1 MMKRKALTA
10 SMLRLYLSLSLFA
23 ITLLAGVALHFIN
36 DQLRS
41 YASEVSKVTAE
52 ANSSQNNVQALQKV
66 QEELEKNKE
75 VKQRARNIV
84 ADNQS
89 YQYQNQI
96 ITDLNGYAKKAGVT
110 ITNIDFSAGSTAT
123 PTTPT
128 TPKSGTTT
136 TPAAPSGVKSTSASI
151 TLKNPVSYTRLLRFI
166 NSIEDNLTK
175 MQISR
180 VGLARGTDNQITS
193 EALSIEVY
201 IR

>member
-1 MMKRKALTA
+1 MIKRKALTA
-10 SMLRLYLSLSLFA
+10 TTLRMYLSLSLFA
-23 ITLLAGVALHFIN
+23 ITLIAGGALYFIN
-36 DQLRS
+36 EQLRT
-41 YASEVSKVTAE
+41 YAVEVSKVTAE
-52 ANSSQNNVQALQKV
+52 SNSSQNNVQALQKV

-75 VKQRARNIV
+75 VKERARNIV

-128 TPKSGTTT
+128 TPKSGTTA
-136 TPAAPSGVKSTSASI
+136 PATPSGVKSTSASI

-166 NSIEDNLTK
+166 KSIEDNLTK

>member
-1 MMKRKALTA
+1 MIKRKALTA
-10 SMLRLYLSLSLFA
+10 TTLRMYLSFSLFA
-23 ITLLAGVALHFIN
+23 ITLIAGGALYFIN
-36 DQLRS
+36 EQLRA
-41 YASEVSKVTAE
+41 YAVEVSKVTAE
-52 ANSSQNNVQALQKV
+52 SNSSQNNVQALQKV

-75 VKQRARNIV
+75 VKERARNIV

-128 TPKSGTTT
+128 TPKSGTTA
-136 TPAAPSGVKSTSASI
+136 PAPSGVKSTSASI

-166 NSIEDNLTK
+166 KSIEDNLTK

-180 VGLARGTDNQITS
+180 VGLARGADNQITS

>member
-1 MMKRKALTA
+1 MIKRKALTA
-10 SMLRLYLSLSLFA
+10 TTLRMYLSLSLFA
-23 ITLLAGVALHFIN
+23 ITLIAGGALYFIN
-36 DQLRS
+36 EQLRT
-41 YASEVSKVTAE
+41 YAVEVSKVTAE
-52 ANSSQNNVQALQKV
+52 SNSSQNNVQALQKV

-75 VKQRARNIV
+75 VKERARNIV

-128 TPKSGTTT
+128 TPKSGTTA
-136 TPAAPSGVKSTSASI
+136 PAPSGVKSTSASI

-166 NSIEDNLTK
+166 KSIEDNLTK

-180 VGLARGTDNQITS
+180 VGLARGADNQITS

>member
-1 MMKRKALTA
+1 MIKRKALTA
-10 SMLRLYLSLSLFA
+10 TTLRMYLSFSLFA
-23 ITLLAGVALHFIN
+23 ITLVAGVALHFIN
-36 DQLRS
+36 EQLRT
-41 YASEVSKVTAE
+41 YAAEVSKVTAE
-52 ANSSQNNVQALQKV
+52 SNSSQNNVQALQKV

-75 VKQRARNIV
+75 VKERARNIV

-96 ITDLNGYAKKAGVT
+96 ITDLNDYAKKAGVT

-128 TPKSGTTT
+128 TPKSGTTA
-136 TPAAPSGVKSTSASI
+136 PATPSGVKSTSASI

-166 NSIEDNLTK
+166 KSIEDNLTK

-180 VGLARGTDNQITS
+180 VGLARGADNQITS

>member
-1 MMKRKALTA
+1 MMKRKTLTA

-23 ITLLAGVALHFIN
+23 ITLLAGGALYFIN
-36 DQLRS
+36 EQLRA
-41 YASEVSKVTAE
+41 YAGEVSKVTAE

-75 VKQRARNIV
+75 VKERARNIV

-123 PTTPT
+123 PTTPS

-166 NSIEDNLTK
+166 KSIEDNLTK

>member
-1 MMKRKALTA
+1 MKRKALTA

>member
-1 MMKRKALTA
+1 MIKRKALTA
-10 SMLRLYLSLSLFA
+10 TTLRMYLSLSLFA
-23 ITLLAGVALHFIN
+23 ITLIAGGALYFIN
-36 DQLRS
+36 EQLRT
-41 YASEVSKVTAE
+41 YAVEVSKVTAE
-52 ANSSQNNVQALQKV
+52 SNSSQNNVQALQKV

-75 VKQRARNIV
+75 VKERARNIV

-128 TPKSGTTT
+128 TPKSGTTA
-136 TPAAPSGVKSTSASI
+136 PATPSGVKSTSASI

-166 NSIEDNLTK
+166 KSIEDNLTK

-180 VGLARGTDNQITS
+180 IGLARGADNQITS